1 MYLSIENGKRVDYIR
16 EQIDEWK
23 TKGLLNE
30 IEYYYLVSTLI
41 EAIPFVS
48 NTTGTYGAYLKH
60 WDKRA
65 LKPLE
70 LIPLEVQINGRINK
84 CYNEDA
90 IN

>member
-65 LKPLE
+65 
-70 LIPLEVQINGRINK
+70 
-84 CYNEDA
+84 
-90 IN
+90 

>member
-1 MYLSIENGKRVDYIR
+1 MCIR
-16 EQIDEWK
+16 DR
-23 TKGLLNE
+23 LNE

-70 LIPLEVQINGRINK
+70 LIPLEVQNK
-84 CYNEDA
+84 MCIRDRVWGGVRLSYLLAHHSHIHDY
-90 IN
+90 